1 MTILLICALSTAFVL
16 RAVEELVFPLKKL
29 RGIFAL
35 LLAAG
40 FTFLM
45 GVAGLEL
52 IPYTLASA
60 FAGLVMALVVE
71 STLTSSDDLSRIVRE
86 MPRRVPPL

>member
-1 MTILLICALSTAFVL
+1 MTTLLICSLSTAFIL
-16 RAVEELVFPLKKL
+16 TAVEELIFPLNKL
-29 RGIFAL
+29 RGLFATL
-35 LLAAG
+35 VAVGASYI
-40 FTFLM
+40 M

-71 STLTSSDDLSRIVRE
+71 STLTTKADLNRIMRE
-86 MPRRVPPL
+86 LPRRVPPL